1 MRGLSLKTLT
11 KEEDMA
17 IDVLTTMKEN
27 KKWQLFFR
35 FYWVS
40 FVMNITS
47 MMTPTDRDRELLRSL
62 REASTPM
69 SFMRIVITLLQGF
82 NACSWAGSKNLVSDT
97 FKEIVPFNDRE
108 ALLMFNESLMI
119 YCIVNPDT
127 TDEMISNLYALRNY
141 YLMKDELHRIFI
153 DLNNDT
159 ATYIDECLPRE
170 LLEMLGFVEL
180 FSFL

>member
-1 MRGLSLKTLT
+1 MRGLSVKTLT
-11 KEEDMA
+11 TEEDVA
-17 IDVLTTMKEN
+17 IDVLTTMEEN
-27 KKWQLFFR
+27 KKWQHFFR
-35 FYWVS
+35 VYLVI

-47 MMTPTDRDRELLRSL
+47 LMTPTDLDRERLRSL

-69 SFMRIVITLLQGF
+69 SFMSIVISLLQGF
-82 NACSWAGSKNLVSDT
+82 NACSWSGSKNQVSDT
-97 FKEIVPFNDRE
+97 FKEIVTFNDRE
-108 ALLMFNESLMI
+108 ELLMFNERLMI

-153 DLNNDT
+153 DLNNEN
-159 ATYIDECLPRE
+159 ATHIDECLPRE